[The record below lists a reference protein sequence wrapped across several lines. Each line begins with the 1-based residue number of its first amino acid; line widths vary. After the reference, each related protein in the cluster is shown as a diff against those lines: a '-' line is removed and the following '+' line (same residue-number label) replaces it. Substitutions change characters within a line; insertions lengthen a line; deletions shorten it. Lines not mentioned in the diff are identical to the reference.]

1 VIQALSFAREVT
13 RVTEIVRT
21 AARRLT
27 QADGVTF
34 VLKDR
39 DECYYV
45 DEDAIAPLWK
55 GKRFPLDACVSG
67 WVMQHGE
74 SAVIADIYLDPR
86 VPHDAYRPTFVKS
99 LAMVP
104 VRKERPIAAIGA
116 YWASQHEATADE
128 LVILQTLAES
138 SSLALENVQ
147 LWGEMERTNAR
158 ERAARVQAEELSAL
172 KDHFLAT
179 VSHELR
185 TPLNVIQ
192 GWVWQLRQR
201 DVAPEIMAR
210 AVDALDRNTQLQARL
225 VEDLL
230 DTSRAVA
237 GTLDID
243 DRPVDL
249 TSVCRIVVDTV
260 APSALDK
267 GVSVTFEATAGEA
280 VSIRGDAQ
288 RMQQILWNLL
298 SNAIKFTPAGG
309 TVAVSVT
316 RTETNALVV
325 VKDTGLGISPE
336 FLPFAF
342 DRFRQADSTSTR
354 IHNGLGVGLAIVQ
367 ELVRLHGGEVRATSD
382 GKDKGTTITVELP
395 LPLELGG
402 EMTGEPVTDE

>member
-1 VIQALSFAREVT
+1 
-13 RVTEIVRT
+13 
-21 AARRLT
+21 
-27 QADGVTF
+27 
-34 VLKDR
+34 
-39 DECYYV
+39 
-45 DEDAIAPLWK
+45 
-55 GKRFPLDACVSG
+55 
-67 WVMQHGE
+67 
-74 SAVIADIYLDPR
+74 
-86 VPHDAYRPTFVKS
+86 
-99 LAMVP
+99 
-104 VRKERPIAAIGA
+104 
-116 YWASQHEATADE
+116 TADE